1 MLGYESLISKFSLVL
16 LVYNLMGGCSKK
28 SGEKYQ
34 RKCFEQTK
42 MKTGLK
48 I

>member
-16 LVYNLMGGCSKK
+16 LVYNLIGGCSKK
-28 SGEKYQ
+28 GAKNIRESA
-34 RKCFEQTK
+34 FEQTK
-42 MKTGLK
+42 MKAELK